1 MNTLPIILTGDRPT
15 GSLHLGHYVGSLR
28 QRVALQQDHQQYV
41 LIADL
46 QGLTDNGSNP
56 QKIRDNIPQVLADYL
71 AVGID
76 PTLTTICLQSALPAL
91 AELTVLYMN
100 IVTVARV
107 ERNPTVKN
115 EIAQK
120 GFTRSL
126 PVGFMAY
133 PISQAADIT
142 AFKAEM
148 VPVGDDQLPMIEQT
162 NEIVHKMNSLF
173 SSPVLRPCQAL
184 LSDTG
189 RLPGIDGSAKMSK
202 SLGNTLLL
210 SASEETIHRAVSAMY
225 TDPNH
230 LKISDPGKIEGN
242 VVFTWLDAFHP
253 DKAKVAA
260 MKAHYQQGG
269 LGDRVCKNE
278 LETCLQELIAPI
290 RERRATFIADKG
302 MLMELLKKGSERAHE
317 VTQKTLQEV
326 KRGLVC
332 HAIPGIIRHQRC
344 PAAMT
349 QTDSHQSRCH
359 QHWKTPADAASRFPG
374 AATSPAS
381 LRGRLS

>member
-1 MNTLPIILTGDRPT
+1 MNTTHTILTGDRPT
-15 GSLHLGHYVGSLR
+15 GQLHLGHYVGSLR
-28 QRVALQQDHQQYV
+28 QRVQLQHEHQQFI

-56 QKIRDNIPQVLADYL
+56 QKISHNILEVMADYL

-76 PTLTTICLQSALPAL
+76 PSRTTLCLQSALPAL
-91 AELTVLYMN
+91 AELTALYMN

-120 GFTRSL
+120 GFSRSL

-142 AFKAEM
+142 AFNADL

-162 NEIVHKMNSLF
+162 NEIVHKMNSLTAK
-173 SSPVLRPCQAL
+173 PVLRHCKAL
-184 LSDTG
+184 LSDVS

-202 SLGNTLLL
+202 SLGNTLTL
-210 SASEETIHRAVSAMY
+210 SASESEIHQAVSAMY

-230 LKISDPGKIEGN
+230 LRVADPGQIDGN
-242 VVFTWLDAFHP
+242 VVFTYLDAFHP
-253 DKAKVAA
+253 DKALVAD

-269 LGDRVCKNE
+269 LGDRQCKNV
-278 LETCLQELIAPI
+278 LEACLQELLAPI
-290 RERRATFIADKG
+290 RERRATVIQDKG
-302 MLMELLKKGSERAHE
+302 MLLELLRQGSKRAHE
-317 VTQKTLQEV
+317 VTQQTLHAV
-326 KRGLVC
+326 KRGLGLPVL
-332 HAIPGIIRHQRC
+332 
-344 PAAMT
+344 
-349 QTDSHQSRCH
+349 
-359 QHWKTPADAASRFPG
+359 F
-374 AATSPAS
+374 
-381 LRGRLS
+381 

>member
-28 QRVALQQDHQQYV
+28 QRVALQQYHQQYV

-76 PTLTTICLQSALPAL
+76 PALTTICLQSALPAL

-148 VPVGDDQLPMIEQT
+148 VPVGDCLLYTSPSPRDGKYSNSYAVFCLKQKTASKKKNQRYIVSRLQLETQ
-162 NEIVHKMNSLF
+162 EK
-173 SSPVLRPCQAL
+173 
-184 LSDTG
+184 
-189 RLPGIDGSAKMSK
+189 
-202 SLGNTLLL
+202 
-210 SASEETIHRAVSAMY
+210 EET
-225 TDPNH
+225 T
-230 LKISDPGKIEGN
+230 
-242 VVFTWLDAFHP
+242 
-253 DKAKVAA
+253 
-260 MKAHYQQGG
+260 
-269 LGDRVCKNE
+269 
-278 LETCLQELIAPI
+278 
-290 RERRATFIADKG
+290 
-302 MLMELLKKGSERAHE
+302 
-317 VTQKTLQEV
+317 
-326 KRGLVC
+326 
-332 HAIPGIIRHQRC
+332 
-344 PAAMT
+344 
-349 QTDSHQSRCH
+349 
-359 QHWKTPADAASRFPG
+359 
-374 AATSPAS
+374 
-381 LRGRLS
+381 